1 MYKIIPNDSS
11 TFPQQLLAL
20 KNNPKELYCFGN
32 ELILNSKA
40 IAVVGSRH
48 FSDYGRNVVL
58 SLVAEL
64 ASLDFTIVSGLAQG
78 IDTFSHQICLKLS
91 KQTIGVLGFGI
102 NYLKDF
108 ENVGLC
114 EQIIEENLGAIVS
127 PFSPQQKPEKW
138 TFISRNKVIAGM
150 SVATLVI
157 EAVAKSGTFH
167 TVDASLELSR
177 PVFAVPGSI
186 FSHNSKGV
194 HKLIKQGAYLTDCL
208 DDIVQNV

>member
-11 TFPQQLLAL
+11 TFPQQLLTL